1 MDTIIAISEKDESR
15 LVLSSVCSFDNS
27 YIDFV
32 EVECEKE
39 IDKTLED
46 IVKEL
51 LKEIENH
58 PDLDTEEK
66 KIDYAIRMAFFKGVL
81 KTTGN

>member
-66 KIDYAIRMAFFKGVL
+66 K
-81 KTTGN
+81 